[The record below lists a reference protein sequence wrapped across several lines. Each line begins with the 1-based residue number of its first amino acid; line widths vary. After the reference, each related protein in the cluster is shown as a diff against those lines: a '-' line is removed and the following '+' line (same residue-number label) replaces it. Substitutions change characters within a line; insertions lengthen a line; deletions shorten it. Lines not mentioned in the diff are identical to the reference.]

1 MLETMNHHK
10 IAIGAPPG
18 EHYMTTA
25 PVTLDLAER
34 AALAINALTNFRPD
48 EGYAITQTFRFSQQP
63 PMIGPPNWLTPKFL
77 RTLPLIRLMCGSDLN
92 LAVETEAWGAFL
104 KQIQADGLLY
114 CPISGDGPPPNTSYP
129 MFNGILAQALALRH
143 GLDGEDL
150 WMPWLHL
157 LWRGLKR
164 ASIDCGEYAYIPPEC
179 SLDSSGVWRWTLRG
193 SGDAPGYLPY
203 SPPDEPIHDSQGQEG
218 TVKFEHSGSIK
229 ALVQCYQMTGD
240 QEALAC
246 ARKLIRFCLKP
257 ALWSH
262 EADDTSVPPHEH
274 GQFTGHFHGNMGFL
288 ETLLHFALTENDL
301 ALSQVVREGYEHAR
315 RHGVIRLGFMPGW
328 IKPMMGRDAEW
339 SLEQNEGCGIADTLI
354 LAIRLTDAGLGDYWD
369 DIDSIVR
376 NHFVEL
382 QVTDIARMRRA
393 CGSDAYD
400 EVHRQF
406 LGGFTQAKLLV
417 NPHSSVFGCCTA
429 NGSRALYTAWEGITR
444 FSNGVATVN
453 LLLNRA
459 APWMDIHSYL
469 PFQGKVAIHNKQA
482 RAVQV
487 RLPRWIDVAQ
497 LACYVNDKAIG
508 LHRVGNNILFDH
520 LAGGEKIRV
529 EFPVPETT
537 EQYTICGT
545 RYTVSLRG
553 NTVVDITPRE
563 SDDEAAESKYAFF
576 QREHLKS
583 GGAPMHKVKRF
594 IASQVLPVQ

>member
-1 MLETMNHHK
+1 MLENGNHNEVT
-10 IAIGAPPG
+10 IGAPPG
-18 EHYMTTA
+18 EHYTA
-25 PVTLDLAER
+25 TVPDTLDLAER
-34 AALAINALTNFRPD
+34 ATLAVNALTNFRPD
-48 EGYAITQTFRFSQQP
+48 EGYAITQTYRFSQQP

-77 RTLPLIRLMCGSDLN
+77 RTLPLVRLMCGSDQNLDAEN
-92 LAVETEAWGAFL
+92 LAWRAFL
-104 KQIQADGLLY
+104 NQIHSDGLLY

-129 MFNGILAQALALRH
+129 MFNGILAQALALRI
-143 GLDGEDL
+143 GIDEDDV
-150 WMPWLHL
+150 WMPWLQR
-157 LWRGLKR
+157 LWGGLKR
-164 ASIDCGEYAYIPPEC
+164 GMIDCGEYAYIPPEC
-179 SLDSSGVWRWTLRG
+179 SLDSSGGWNWTLRG
-193 SGDAPGYLPY
+193 GGDAPGYLPY

-218 TVKFEHSGSIK
+218 TVKFEHAASIK
-229 ALVQCYQMTGD
+229 ALMQCYQMTGD
-240 QEALAC
+240 EEALIC
-246 ARKLIRFCLKP
+246 ARKLVKFCLKP
-257 ALWSH
+257 ALWSQ
-262 EADDTSVPPHEH
+262 ETDDTSVPPHEH

-288 ETLLHFALTENDL
+288 ETLLHFALNENDS

-339 SLEQNEGCGIADTLI
+339 SLEQNEGCGVADTLI
-354 LAIRLTDAGLGDYWD
+354 LAIRLTDTGLGDYWD
-369 DIDSIVR
+369 DVDSMVR
-376 NHFVEL
+376 NHFAEL
-382 QVTDIARMRRA
+382 QVTDIERMRRA

-400 EVHRQF
+400 QVHRQF

-429 NGSRALYTAWEGITR
+429 NGNRALYTAWEGITR
-444 FSNGVATVN
+444 FSDGVATVN

-469 PFQGKVAIHNKQA
+469 PYEGKVAIHNKQA
-482 RAVQV
+482 RVVQV

-508 LHRVGNNILFDH
+508 LHRVGNNILFDG

-563 SDDEAAESKYAFF
+563 SDDEAAENRYLFF

-583 GGAPMHKVKRF
+583 RSTPMREVKRF
-594 IASQVLPVQ
+594 VPSQVLPVQ

>member
-393 CGSDAYD
+393 CDSDAYD

-529 EFPVPETT
+529 EFSVPETT

>member
-1 MLETMNHHK
+1 MLETTNHHEPA
-10 IAIGAPPG
+10 IAAPPG
-18 EHYMTTA
+18 EHYTTTV
-25 PVTLDLAER
+25 PDTLDLAER
-34 AALAINALTNFRPD
+34 AALAVNALTNFRPD
-48 EGYAITQTFRFSQQP
+48 EGYAITQTFRFSHQP

-246 ARKLIRFCLKP
+246 ARKLIKFCLKP

-262 EADDTSVPPHEH
+262 EADDASVPPHEH

-288 ETLLHFALTENDL
+288 ETLLHFALTENDS

-339 SLEQNEGCGIADTLI
+339 SLEQNEGCGVADTLI

-382 QVTDIARMRRA
+382 QVTDIERMRRA

-429 NGSRALYTAWEGITR
+429 NGNRALYTAWEGITR

-453 LLLNRA
+453 MLLNRA

-563 SDDEAAESKYAFF
+563 SDDEAAESKYPFF

-583 GGAPMHKVKRF
+583 RGAPMHEVKRF